1 MKVLVS
7 VFNNLATDQ
16 RVEKV
21 CQTLI
26 NKGYSIEL
34 VGNDWGGKPD
44 FKRDYPTKRIAINAK
59 SLKMAYPEFNVK
71 LYKHLLTVADENT
84 ILLANDLDTL
94 LPNYLVSKKLS
105 IPLVFDSHEI
115 FTEMPAIQKR
125 FTQKIWRFLERKLL
139 PNVKYMM
146 TESESYSDWFQQ
158 KYRIKPIV
166 VRNIPRQ
173 INEGIVFPDNKPKI
187 ILYQGVINQSRGL
200 PQAIEAMNFLENVV
214 FKIIGDGP
222 KRKEYEAL
230 VVSKGLENK
239 VQFLGQ
245 MLPED
250 MRKVT
255 KTADVGLSL
264 EENGGVSYLYSLPNK
279 VSDYIQAKVPLVMI
293 NFPEMMRIKKEY
305 NIGEVVKNHDPQNIA
320 SKIQT
325 VLKNGR
331 TFYQEDLENAG
342 KKLCWEQEELKIE
355 LLFEKVIKENFQ
367 SKIS

>member
-21 CQTLI
+21 CETLRSG
-26 NKGYSIEL
+26 GYEIHL
-34 VGNDWGGKPD
+34 VGNDWGGLPD
-44 FKRDYPTKRIAINAK
+44 FARDYPTKRISLQSR
-59 SLKMAYPEFNVK
+59 SLKTAYPEFNVK
-71 LYKHLLTVADENT
+71 LYKYLLKFADKNT

-94 LPNYLVSKKLS
+94 YANYLISKKLS

-115 FTEMPAIQKR
+115 FTEMPAIQNR
-125 FTQKIWRFLERKLL
+125 ISQKIWRFLEKTLL
-139 PNVKYMM
+139 PKVKYMM
-146 TESESYSDWFQQ
+146 TESESYSEWFQE
-158 KYRIKPIV
+158 KYNIKPIV

-173 INEGIVFPDNKPKI
+173 IKEEISFPENNPKI

-200 PQAIEAMNFLENVV
+200 PQAIEAMKFLDNVI

-222 KRKEYEAL
+222 KREAYERL
-230 VVSKGLENK
+230 VLDKKLESK

-250 MRKVT
+250 MRKIT

-293 NFPEMMRIKKEY
+293 NFPEMMRIKREF
-305 NIGEVVKNHDPQNIA
+305 NIGEVVKNHEPSNIA
-320 SKIQT
+320 QKIKT
-325 VLKNGR
+325 VLENGR
-331 TFYQEDLENAG
+331 LYYKDDLEKAG
-342 KKLCWEQEELKIE
+342 KKLCWEEEELKINE
-355 LLFEKVIKENFQ
+355 LFEKVMKENFQ
-367 SKIS
+367 TKIS

>member
-7 VFNNLATDQ
+7 VFNNLSTDQ

-21 CQTLI
+21 CKTLMDH
-26 NKGYSIEL
+26 GYQVEL
-34 VGNDWGGKPD
+34 VGNNWNGLP
-44 FKRDYPTKRIAINAK
+44 FLKRDYPTKRL
-59 SLKMAYPEFNVK
+59 SLKSTSLKTAYLEFNVK
-71 LYKHLLTVADENT
+71 LYKYLLKSADKKT
-84 ILLANDLDTL
+84 ILLANDLDIL
-94 LPNYLVSKKLS
+94 VPNFLVSKKLN

-115 FTEMPAIQKR
+115 FTEMPAIQGR
-125 FTQKIWRFLERKLL
+125 FTQKIWRLLERKYL
-139 PNVKYMM
+139 PKIKYMM
-146 TESESYSDWFQQ
+146 TESESYSEWFQE
-158 KYRIKPIV
+158 KYQIKPIV
-166 VRNIPRQ
+166 VRNIPKR
-173 INEGIVFPDNKPKI
+173 IIDDIVFPENRPKV

-200 PQAIEAMNFLENVV
+200 PQAIEAMKYLENVV

-222 KRKEYEAL
+222 KRKEFEGL
-230 VVSKGLENK
+230 VLSKNLEKK

-293 NFPEMMRIKKEY
+293 NFPEMMRIKNEF
-305 NIGEVVKNHDPQNIA
+305 NVGEIVENHEPKNIA
-320 SKIQT
+320 EKIET

-331 TFYQEDLENAG
+331 KYYKLDLENAG
-342 KKLCWEQEELKIE
+342 KKLCWEEEELKIKE
-355 LLFEKVIKENFQ
+355 LFEKVVKEN
-367 SKIS
+367 S